1 MLRKSIGLVLAT
13 VLSSGFAWAQTTD
26 TIVSGTVTDQSNAA
40 MGGVPITAR
49 NLATGVATTTTSNE
63 VGVYIFPPLQ
73 PGRYDFSAE
82 QPGFTRAVTPGVTL
96 EAGTRITL
104 NHVLK
109 TGSTTENVTVQAE
122 ATLLTSSTAT
132 IAGTVEGRR
141 LQELPITGR
150 DAFNFIALSAGF
162 GSVGSSM
169 NGTRTGSLN
178 VTTDGISTLSNRIDG
193 INTSGIVNS
202 SGVLGTTAFQNAAR
216 VDRVQEVHV
225 ISSPA
230 DVEYGR
236 GMGQVQLVTR
246 SGTNQFHGSLFEE
259 HRNTILNANNWF
271 GNAAGTNRFTGKQ
284 IQPRPILLSNQFGGR
299 IGGPIIQN
307 KTFFNFYYEGQQQVA
322 KDNVIANV
330 LTAPARGGIFRF
342 YPGFQNAN
350 VTGANPTADI
360 SGNPI
365 LPRGADPSLQLQ
377 SLSLFGLDPNRLVPD
392 QSGVLTQNIQGMP
405 APNYFLVG
413 DGLNTA
419 GFAWQRRTKT
429 TFNTYEIRVDH
440 NFSQNHR
447 LQISFNHVGFNTE
460 LPGGLPTSP
469 VGKAVNGSLLGVIGL
484 NSVLRPNVVNE
495 LRIGIYRPQIHVF
508 SGYDKA
514 TGGDKSL
521 YKKGGSPYL
530 IVPGTFT
537 PVVPIDSALDG
548 YANVTP
554 NYQFGDTI
562 SWLRGRHSLKGGF
575 EARFISYSGW
585 DIANVVPRVSF
596 GNPAVAPSGL
606 TTTNLPGSGANLPL
620 AQALLAD
627 LAGSVSNISQTIT
640 APGQNQDFLSGLA
653 HYATIKQPEFSW
665 FFKDDIKLTPRLT
678 INAGVRYELY
688 QVPWE
693 SHGIAVAP
701 VGGSKGFFGIS
712 GTSWADLFHP
722 GVINGQLVQPQ
733 LIGPNGP
740 NPDVSLFRGDHNN
753 FAPGIGFAYSLPW
766 FGKDRT
772 VFRAGYGI
780 SYQRTSLYTT
790 QLPVI
795 YAPGIRQNFNNV
807 PTAYTNLNT
816 ATVPVTPT
824 NKPMEQIPL
833 NSNPFASRILTR

>member
-1 MLRKSIGLVLAT
+1 
-13 VLSSGFAWAQTTD
+13 
-26 TIVSGTVTDQSNAA
+26 
-40 MGGVPITAR
+40 
-49 NLATGVATTTTSNE
+49 
-63 VGVYIFPPLQ
+63 
-73 PGRYDFSAE
+73 
-82 QPGFTRAVTPGVTL
+82 
-96 EAGTRITL
+96 
-104 NHVLK
+104 
-109 TGSTTENVTVQAE
+109 
-122 ATLLTSSTAT
+122 
-132 IAGTVEGRR
+132 
-141 LQELPITGR
+141 
-150 DAFNFIALSAGF
+150 
-162 GSVGSSM
+162 
-169 NGTRTGSLN
+169 
-178 VTTDGISTLSNRIDG
+178 
-193 INTSGIVNS
+193 
-202 SGVLGTTAFQNAAR
+202 
-216 VDRVQEVHV
+216 
-225 ISSPA
+225 
-230 DVEYGR
+230 
-236 GMGQVQLVTR
+236 
-246 SGTNQFHGSLFEE
+246 
-259 HRNTILNANNWF
+259 
-271 GNAAGTNRFTGKQ
+271 
-284 IQPRPILLSNQFGGR
+284 
-299 IGGPIIQN
+299 
-307 KTFFNFYYEGQQQVA
+307 
-322 KDNVIANV
+322 
-330 LTAPARGGIFRF
+330 
-342 YPGFQNAN
+342 
-350 VTGANPTADI
+350 
-360 SGNPI
+360 
-365 LPRGADPSLQLQ
+365 
-377 SLSLFGLDPNRLVPD
+377 
-392 QSGVLTQNIQGMP
+392 MP

-429 TFNTYEIRVDH
+429 TFNTYEFRVDH

-606 TTTNLPGSGANLPL
+606 TTTNLPGSGSNLPL

-627 LAGSVSNISQTIT
+627 LAGSVSNVSQTLT
-640 APGQNQDFLSGLA
+640 APGQNQDFLPGLA

-693 SHGIAVAP
+693 SHGIAVEP

-753 FAPGIGFAYSLPW
+753 FAPGMGFAYSLPW

-816 ATVPVTPT
+816 VTVPVMPT

-833 NSNPFASRILTR
+833 NSNPFASRILTFSGYDDNLRTPYIQNWQASIARELPGDMSIEIRYVGTKSTKLLRGTNINEVNTVENGIGGAFQAVQAGGTSALLDQIFGGINPALTGSQYVLNGNATLLGFLANNNVGGFASFINQSNLGGTLPGSLLLRANLPQNFVVASPQYASSFLIGNQGASTYHALQVEFTKRYSTGLTVQSNFTWNRYLGDYNASGTPGPTNIEDTTYQSSFRTVRNKRLDKTILDRKFFWKSNGLYEPAVWARQGFRP